1 MTLLLH
7 LHAIFLFLSDKI
19 STLFDS
25 FVGDMM
31 DNFVGN
37 LFDLDWKLMVVHMF
51 QMVIAFGL
59 VLPVGFN
66 RESSRQSIGLRTFP
80 LVSLA
85 SCCFTLL
92 GFELNSDDDSLM
104 GEVLGGIITGIGF
117 VGGGAIL
124 QKDDRIEGTSTA
136 AASWAAGCV
145 GVAVAMGRLEIA
157 VLISVFM
164 VGIFY
169 FVSPLKQK
177 LSKDNDD
184 V

>member
-1 MTLLLH
+1 MIGMLE
-7 LHAIFLFLSDKI
+7 S
-19 STLFDS
+19 LFD
-25 FVGDMM
+25 
-31 DNFVGN
+31 
-37 LFDLDWKLMVVHMF
+37 FDWDVMLAHTV
-51 QMVIAFGL
+51 QMALAFGL

-92 GFELNSDDDSLM
+92 GFELNGDDDSLM

-136 AASWAAGCV
+136 AAIWAAGCV

-169 FVSPLKQK
+169 FVSPIKEK
-177 LSKDNDD
+177 LNNDSD
-184 V
+184 VP

>member
-1 MTLLLH
+1 MIGMLE
-7 LHAIFLFLSDKI
+7 S
-19 STLFDS
+19 LFD
-25 FVGDMM
+25 
-31 DNFVGN
+31 
-37 LFDLDWKLMVVHMF
+37 FDWDVMLAYTV
-51 QMVIAFGL
+51 QMVLAFGL

-92 GFELNSDDDSLM
+92 GFELNGDDDSLM

-136 AASWAAGCV
+136 AAIWAAGCV

-177 LSKDNDD
+177 LSNENETP
-184 V
+184 

>member
-1 MTLLLH
+1 MIGMLE
-7 LHAIFLFLSDKI
+7 S
-19 STLFDS
+19 LFD
-25 FVGDMM
+25 
-31 DNFVGN
+31 
-37 LFDLDWKLMVVHMF
+37 FDWDVMLAYTV
-51 QMVIAFGL
+51 QMVLAFGL

-92 GFELNSDDDSLM
+92 GFELNGDDNSLM

-136 AASWAAGCV
+136 AAIWAAGCV

>member
-1 MTLLLH
+1 MIGMLE
-7 LHAIFLFLSDKI
+7 S
-19 STLFDS
+19 LFD
-25 FVGDMM
+25 
-31 DNFVGN
+31 
-37 LFDLDWKLMVVHMF
+37 FDWEVMLAYTV

-92 GFELNSDDDSLM
+92 GFELNGDDDSLM

-136 AASWAAGCV
+136 AAIWAAGCV

-177 LSKDNDD
+177 LSKENDD

>member
-1 MTLLLH
+1 MIGMLE
-7 LHAIFLFLSDKI
+7 S
-19 STLFDS
+19 LFD
-25 FVGDMM
+25 
-31 DNFVGN
+31 
-37 LFDLDWKLMVVHMF
+37 FDWDVMLAYTV
-51 QMVIAFGL
+51 QMVLAFGL

-92 GFELNSDDDSLM
+92 GFELNGDDNSLM

-136 AASWAAGCV
+136 AAIWAAGCV

-164 VGIFY
+164 IGIFY

>member
-1 MTLLLH
+1 MIGMLE
-7 LHAIFLFLSDKI
+7 S
-19 STLFDS
+19 LFD
-25 FVGDMM
+25 
-31 DNFVGN
+31 
-37 LFDLDWKLMVVHMF
+37 FDWDVMLAYTV
-51 QMVIAFGL
+51 QMVLAFGL

-92 GFELNSDDDSLM
+92 GFELNGDDDSLM

-136 AASWAAGCV
+136 AAIWAAGCV

-177 LSKDNDD
+177 LSKDNED

>member
-1 MTLLLH
+1 MIGMLE
-7 LHAIFLFLSDKI
+7 S
-19 STLFDS
+19 LFD
-25 FVGDMM
+25 
-31 DNFVGN
+31 
-37 LFDLDWKLMVVHMF
+37 FDWDVMLAYTV
-51 QMVIAFGL
+51 QMVLAFGL

-92 GFELNSDDDSLM
+92 GFELNGDDDSLM

-136 AASWAAGCV
+136 AAIWAAGCV

-169 FVSPLKQK
+169 FVSPIKETLN
-177 LSKDNDD
+177 NDSD
-184 V
+184 IP

>member
-1 MTLLLH
+1 MIGMLE
-7 LHAIFLFLSDKI
+7 S
-19 STLFDS
+19 LFD
-25 FVGDMM
+25 
-31 DNFVGN
+31 
-37 LFDLDWKLMVVHMF
+37 FDWDVMLAYTV
-51 QMVIAFGL
+51 QMVLAFGL

-92 GFELNSDDDSLM
+92 GFELNGDDNSLM

-136 AASWAAGCV
+136 AAIWAAGCV

-177 LSKDNDD
+177 LSKENDD

>member
-1 MTLLLH
+1 MIGMLE
-7 LHAIFLFLSDKI
+7 S
-19 STLFDS
+19 LFD
-25 FVGDMM
+25 
-31 DNFVGN
+31 
-37 LFDLDWKLMVVHMF
+37 FDWDVMLAHTV
-51 QMVIAFGL
+51 QMALAFGL

-136 AASWAAGCV
+136 AAIWAAGCV

-169 FVSPLKQK
+169 FARPLKET
-177 LSKDNDD
+177 LDNQSDAP
-184 V
+184 

>member
-1 MTLLLH
+1 MIGILE
-7 LHAIFLFLSDKI
+7 S
-19 STLFDS
+19 LFD
-25 FVGDMM
+25 
-31 DNFVGN
+31 
-37 LFDLDWKLMVVHMF
+37 FDWDVMLVYTV
-51 QMVIAFGL
+51 QMVLAFGL

-85 SCCFTLL
+85 SCSFTLL
-92 GFELNSDDDSLM
+92 GFELNGDEDSLM

-136 AASWAAGCV
+136 AAIWAAGCV

-164 VGIFY
+164 VGTFY

-177 LSKDNDD
+177 LSKENDD

>member
-1 MTLLLH
+1 MIGMLE
-7 LHAIFLFLSDKI
+7 S
-19 STLFDS
+19 LFD
-25 FVGDMM
+25 
-31 DNFVGN
+31 
-37 LFDLDWKLMVVHMF
+37 FDWDVMLAHTV
-51 QMVIAFGL
+51 QMALAFGL

-92 GFELNSDDDSLM
+92 GFELNGDDDSLM

-136 AASWAAGCV
+136 AAIWAAGCV

-169 FVSPLKQK
+169 FVSPLKEK
-177 LSKDNDD
+177 LSKDYDD

>member
-1 MTLLLH
+1 MIGMLE
-7 LHAIFLFLSDKI
+7 S
-19 STLFDS
+19 LFD
-25 FVGDMM
+25 
-31 DNFVGN
+31 
-37 LFDLDWKLMVVHMF
+37 FDWDVMLAYTV
-51 QMVIAFGL
+51 QMVLAFGL

-92 GFELNSDDDSLM
+92 GFELNGDEDSLM

-136 AASWAAGCV
+136 AAIWAAGCV

-169 FVSPLKQK
+169 FVSPIKEK
-177 LSKDNDD
+177 LNNDSD
-184 V
+184 VP

>member
-1 MTLLLH
+1 MIGMLE
-7 LHAIFLFLSDKI
+7 S
-19 STLFDS
+19 LFD
-25 FVGDMM
+25 
-31 DNFVGN
+31 
-37 LFDLDWKLMVVHMF
+37 FDWDVMLAYTV
-51 QMVIAFGL
+51 QMVLAFGL

-85 SCCFTLL
+85 SCSFTLL
-92 GFELNSDDDSLM
+92 GFELNGDDDSLM

-136 AASWAAGCV
+136 AAIWAAGCV

-164 VGIFY
+164 VAIFY

-177 LSKDNDD
+177 LSKENDD

>member
-1 MTLLLH
+1 MIGMLE
-7 LHAIFLFLSDKI
+7 S
-19 STLFDS
+19 LFD
-25 FVGDMM
+25 
-31 DNFVGN
+31 
-37 LFDLDWKLMVVHMF
+37 FDWDVMLAYTV
-51 QMVIAFGL
+51 QMALAFGL

-92 GFELNSDDDSLM
+92 GFELNGDEDSLM

-136 AASWAAGCV
+136 AAIWAAGCV

-169 FVSPLKQK
+169 FAKPLKK
-177 LSKDNDD
+177 TLDNQSDAP
-184 V
+184 

>member
-1 MTLLLH
+1 MIGMLE
-7 LHAIFLFLSDKI
+7 S
-19 STLFDS
+19 LFD
-25 FVGDMM
+25 
-31 DNFVGN
+31 
-37 LFDLDWKLMVVHMF
+37 FDWDVMLAHTV
-51 QMVIAFGL
+51 QMALAFGL

-92 GFELNSDDDSLM
+92 GFELNGDDDSLM

-136 AASWAAGCV
+136 AAIWAAGCV

-164 VGIFY
+164 VAIFY

-177 LSKDNDD
+177 LSNENDD

>member
-1 MTLLLH
+1 MIGMLE
-7 LHAIFLFLSDKI
+7 S
-19 STLFDS
+19 LFD
-25 FVGDMM
+25 
-31 DNFVGN
+31 
-37 LFDLDWKLMVVHMF
+37 FDWDVMLAYTV
-51 QMVIAFGL
+51 QMVLAFGL

-92 GFELNSDDDSLM
+92 GFELNGDDDSLM

-136 AASWAAGCV
+136 AAIWAAGCV

-157 VLISVFM
+157 VMISGFM

-177 LSKDNDD
+177 LSKENDD

>member
-1 MTLLLH
+1 MIGMLE
-7 LHAIFLFLSDKI
+7 S
-19 STLFDS
+19 LFD
-25 FVGDMM
+25 
-31 DNFVGN
+31 
-37 LFDLDWKLMVVHMF
+37 FDWDVMLAYTV
-51 QMVIAFGL
+51 QMVLAFGL

-92 GFELNSDDDSLM
+92 GFELNGDDDSLM

-136 AASWAAGCV
+136 AAIWAAGCV

-164 VGIFY
+164 VAIFY
-169 FVSPLKQK
+169 FVSPIKETLN
-177 LSKDNDD
+177 NDSD
-184 V
+184 VP

>member
-1 MTLLLH
+1 MIGMLE
-7 LHAIFLFLSDKI
+7 S
-19 STLFDS
+19 LFD
-25 FVGDMM
+25 
-31 DNFVGN
+31 
-37 LFDLDWKLMVVHMF
+37 FDWEVMLAYTV
-51 QMVIAFGL
+51 QMVLAFGL

-92 GFELNSDDDSLM
+92 GFELNGDDDSLM

-136 AASWAAGCV
+136 AAIWAAGCV

-157 VLISVFM
+157 ILISVFM
-164 VGIFY
+164 AGIFY

-177 LSKDNDD
+177 LSNDNDD

>member
-1 MTLLLH
+1 MIGMLE
-7 LHAIFLFLSDKI
+7 S
-19 STLFDS
+19 LFD
-25 FVGDMM
+25 
-31 DNFVGN
+31 
-37 LFDLDWKLMVVHMF
+37 FDWDVMLAYTV
-51 QMVIAFGL
+51 QMVLAFGL

-92 GFELNSDDDSLM
+92 GFELNGDDDSLM

-136 AASWAAGCV
+136 AAIWSAGCV

-177 LSKDNDD
+177 LSNDNDD

>member
-1 MTLLLH
+1 MIGMLE
-7 LHAIFLFLSDKI
+7 S
-19 STLFDS
+19 LFD
-25 FVGDMM
+25 
-31 DNFVGN
+31 
-37 LFDLDWKLMVVHMF
+37 FDWDVMLAYTV
-51 QMVIAFGL
+51 QMVLAFGL

-92 GFELNSDDDSLM
+92 GFELNGDDDSLM

-136 AASWAAGCV
+136 AAIWAAGCV

-177 LSKDNDD
+177 LSKENDD

>member
-1 MTLLLH
+1 MLF
-7 LHAIFLFLSDKI
+7 FLFLSDKI

-25 FVGDMM
+25 LVGDM
-31 DNFVGN
+31 
-37 LFDLDWKLMVVHMF
+37 
-51 QMVIAFGL
+51 
-59 VLPVGFN
+59 
-66 RESSRQSIGLRTFP
+66 
-80 LVSLA
+80 
-85 SCCFTLL
+85 
-92 GFELNSDDDSLM
+92 
-104 GEVLGGIITGIGF
+104 
-117 VGGGAIL
+117 
-124 QKDDRIEGTSTA
+124 IEGTSTA
-136 AASWAAGCV
+136 AAIWSAGCV

>member
-1 MTLLLH
+1 MIGMLE
-7 LHAIFLFLSDKI
+7 S
-19 STLFDS
+19 LFD
-25 FVGDMM
+25 
-31 DNFVGN
+31 
-37 LFDLDWKLMVVHMF
+37 FDWEVMLAYTV
-51 QMVIAFGL
+51 QMVLAFGL

-92 GFELNSDDDSLM
+92 GFELNGDDDSLM

-136 AASWAAGCV
+136 AAIWAAGCV

-177 LSKDNDD
+177 LSKENDD

>member
-1 MTLLLH
+1 MIGMLE
-7 LHAIFLFLSDKI
+7 S
-19 STLFDS
+19 LFD
-25 FVGDMM
+25 
-31 DNFVGN
+31 
-37 LFDLDWKLMVVHMF
+37 FDWDVMLAYTV
-51 QMVIAFGL
+51 QMVLAFGL

-92 GFELNSDDDSLM
+92 GFELNGDDDSLM

-136 AASWAAGCV
+136 AAIWAAGCV

-169 FVSPLKQK
+169 FARPLKET
-177 LSKDNDD
+177 LDNQSDAP
-184 V
+184 